1 MTKSAGTS
9 RPQRKVR
16 RMAVAA
22 LAAVAIALT
31 ACTGGGT
38 PTPSATGGAVDP
50 AAKALVIGATAEPG
64 TLDPTATDGA
74 AGTQAL
80 LYNVYETLVKLDS
93 EGHLRPLL
101 AQAWDASPDGLT
113 YTFKLN
119 PAAAFADGT
128 KVTAQAVADNVA
140 RIQNEN
146 VAPKLKATMALVA
159 STSVV
164 DDTTLEIVLTK
175 PSVRWLYEM
184 AGAAGIV
191 MNPAGFAD
199 AGSKTAGS
207 GPLTLDAWL
216 PGDSIA
222 LKKNTAYWGTPV
234 RFDVVTFRYF
244 KDPGAMTS
252 SMETGQLDIIS
263 NLTAPETVDQ
273 FSDTSRFTVI
283 QGSTDGEVTLAINNG
298 GEHSNVDDPDPE
310 KRVPPNPGNPALR
323 DVRVRKAI
331 TMAIDRQALLDT
343 VWSGKGELIG
353 SMVVPTDPFYEDL
366 TGVNP
371 YNPDEARR
379 LLAEAGYPTLTLRL
393 RPAALP
399 YASKAAQFVSS
410 QLAAVG
416 ITATVEELGFQQPW
430 ISTVMGQADYDL
442 SIIAH
447 VEPRDIF
454 TFANPNY
461 YWRYDNPEVIALAA
475 SADAGTQEEYVADL
489 KKAARIVAED
499 AAAVWLFTLPNLVV
513 AKQGITGI
521 PENANSSL
529 AFDVTTIAR
538 A

>member
-1 MTKSAGTS
+1 MARSVGASGPRGT
-9 RPQRKVR
+9 VR

-22 LAAVAIALT
+22 VAAVAMTLA
-31 ACTGGGT
+31 ACTGGGS
-38 PTPSATGGAVDP
+38 PTPAESGGVVDP
-50 AAKALVIGATAEPG
+50 SAKALVIGATAEPG

-80 LYNVYETLVKLDS
+80 LYNVYETLVKLDG

-101 AQAWDASPDGLT
+101 AQAWDVSPDGLT
-113 YTFKLN
+113 YTFQLN
-119 PAAAFADGT
+119 PATAFSDGT
-128 KVTAQAVADNVA
+128 KVTAQAVVDNIT
-140 RIQNEN
+140 RMQNDN
-146 VAPKLKATMALVA
+146 VAPKLKTTMALVA
-159 STSVV
+159 STKVV
-164 DDTTLEIVLTK
+164 DDATLEITLAK

-191 MNPAGFAD
+191 MNPTGFAD
-199 AGSKTAGS
+199 AGSQTAGS
-207 GPLTLDAWL
+207 GPLTLEAWL

-244 KDPGAMTS
+244 TDPGAMTA

-263 NLTAPETVDQ
+263 NLQAPETVDQ
-273 FSDTSRFTVI
+273 FSDTSRFRVI
-283 QGSTDGEVTLAINNG
+283 QGSTNGEVTLAINNG
-298 GEHSNVDDPDPE
+298 GEHSFVNSDDPE

-323 DVRVRKAI
+323 DVRVRRAI

-343 VWSGKGELIG
+343 VWSGKGALIG

-366 TGVNP
+366 TSINA

-379 LLAEAGYPTLTLRL
+379 LLAEAGYPKLTLRL
-393 RPAALP
+393 RPPTLP
-399 YASKAAQFVSS
+399 YASKAARFVAA
-410 QLAAVG
+410 QLAEVG

-447 VEPRDIF
+447 VEARDIF
-454 TFANPNY
+454 TFANPDY
-461 YWRYDNPEVIALAA
+461 YWRYNNPEVIALAA
-475 SADAGTQEEYVADL
+475 SADAGTQEQYVADL
-489 KKAARIVAED
+489 KAAARIVSED
-499 AAAVWLFTLPNLVV
+499 AAAVWLFMLPNLVV

-521 PENANSSL
+521 PENAISSL